1 MTMLTDDE
9 AAWARDMAAKA
20 RKTEEAP
27 GVKSKKPRPNKVAV
41 RSGEPPLDPTPIDED
56 PGRPVQ
62 GRVGS
67 ALARNLPHPAWA
79 SYTTRGN
86 GERVVDA
93 HGADLR
99 HTPEGGWYVWDG
111 RRWGAD
117 PGDKAALRRALDT
130 LLTLTEEAGP
140 NVSSDILRFI
150 DASQSPAAYGN
161 ALKVASLH
169 APIATRFECFD
180 DGGRA
185 PAGHAFRL
193 CALNGVVDLRTGEL
207 TPHRREDM
215 ITKLA
220 GAEYIPTAP
229 RALWLA
235 FLEAAQPDDEIRAF
249 LQRLAGYWLFGGVLE
264 EVFPIFYGQGGN
276 GKGTFLD
283 TIRKALGEYAGSV
296 PEDVMVAR
304 PGGSHPTGLMVFRG
318 LRLAVASETDE
329 GDTLAIA
336 TLKRLTGGD
345 VIRARF
351 MGQDFVE
358 FEPTHKLVLMTNARP
373 RLRGNVNASLRRRIF
388 FVPWTLALDPATLN
402 TKLKAELCEPGALA
416 AVLAWAVE
424 GFALWQKHGLAPPAK
439 VLAATADYL
448 ADEDTL
454 GTFIE
459 DGCDVGPTL
468 SVSASD
474 LYKGYKVFCKE
485 NGEASVLRSQDF
497 KPALL
502 SRLAPSVTWERDK
515 HARTY
520 RGIALRPKTADDHAE
535 RDQRGFGRWGG
546 SPS

>member
-1 MTMLTDDE
+1 MRGRKPSEDEPLFDDS
-9 AAWARDMAAKA
+9 
-20 RKTEEAP
+20 P
-27 GVKSKKPRPNKVAV
+27 
-41 RSGEPPLDPTPIDED
+41 PIDED
-56 PGRPVQ
+56 PGIPVR
-62 GRVGS
+62 GRIGS
-67 ALARNLPHPAWA
+67 AIARELPHRDWGDL
-79 SYTTRGN
+79 TTRGN

-130 LLTLTEEAGP
+130 LLALNSEGGPHLSTAG
-140 NVSSDILRFI
+140 NRFI
-150 DASQSPAAYGN
+150 EASQSPAAYGN
-161 ALKVASLH
+161 ALKIASLH
-169 APIATRFECFD
+169 APIATRFEAFD
-180 DGGRA
+180 DGAKA
-185 PAGHAFRL
+185 PTGHAFRL
-193 CALNGVVDLRTGEL
+193 CALNGTVDLRTGDL
-207 TPHRREDM
+207 APHQREDM

-229 RALWLA
+229 RALWLG

-249 LQRLAGYWLFGGVLE
+249 LQRLAGYWLFGGVDD

-351 MGQDFVE
+351 MGEDFIE

-373 RLRGNVNASLRRRIF
+373 RLRGSVNASLRRRIF
-388 FVPWTLALDPATLN
+388 FVPWTLALDPTTLN
-402 TKLKAELCEPGALA
+402 TRLKAELCEPAALA
-416 AVLAWAVE
+416 AVLAWCVE
-424 GFALWQKHGLAPPAK
+424 GFALWQRHGLAPPAS

-459 DGCDVGPTL
+459 DRCELGPTL

-485 NGEASVLRSQDF
+485 SGEASVLRSQDF

-502 SRLAPSVTWERDK
+502 ARLSPSVTWKREETVRI
-515 HARTY
+515 Y
-520 RGIALRPKTADDHAE
+520 RGVALRPKTTDDYAQ
-535 RDQRGFGRWGG
+535 RDLGAYGRYGG